1 MTTRVPAESMT
12 APSEGPLCLNQE
24 HLLLSREY
32 MAQQGIALTPTSV
45 VSVLRVSG
53 PVNPGE
59 VEQALDSL
67 VARHPAL
74 RIAVRPGASFSTE
87 QRAVELAEFAQTGI
101 FRSGLYQQSVVDNAH
116 VPFEVTLGPVTDA
129 SKIHD
134 LIAAE
139 AAQGFA
145 LDQPPLIRARL
156 VHIEASEDLLIL
168 SVDHLVSDAW
178 SMNLIRRE
186 LAALLSG
193 ISLESRP
200 ATLDYASLQH
210 MMIEEGK
217 FGPSLEYWQRQWG
230 EFGPAR
236 LGFEHFPFSV
246 PQPHT
251 ATYRFASVRGCFGS
265 EQSGAIRAFARKSR
279 VTLYALLLASF
290 SRLLQRC
297 SGNSRIGIWGHFAN
311 RIRPED
317 RDAVGWY
324 AHTHLLGIDL
334 RGHPAD
340 RELLLHCREVVGYAV
355 EHQATPVMQVW
366 RSLGGYPR
374 SSVLDAKVLLD
385 LSLADEPLP
394 RGNRLSI
401 EHVPKLSPSAGRFAG
416 LGLYIR
422 DNRDTLGLSVQYLE
436 ERFPQPAIKQLLVD
450 FKKEVTGFLDA
461 GS

>member
-1 MTTRVPAESMT
+1 
-12 APSEGPLCLNQE
+12 
-24 HLLLSREY
+24 
-32 MAQQGIALTPTSV
+32 MAQQGIALPPTSV

-53 PVNPGE
+53 PVDPGD

-74 RIAVRPGASFSTE
+74 RVAVRPGANFSTE
-87 QRAVELAEFAQTGI
+87 QRAAELAEFAQTGI

-116 VPFEVTLGPVTDA
+116 VPFEVTLGPVTEA
-129 SKIHD
+129 SKIRD
-134 LIAAE
+134 LIATE
-139 AAQGFA
+139 AAQGFV
-145 LDQPPLIRARL
+145 LDQAPLLRARL
-156 VHIEASEDLLIL
+156 VHVDAREDLLIL

-178 SMNLIRRE
+178 SMSLIRRE

-193 ISLESRP
+193 ISLEPQR
-200 ATLDYASLQH
+200 ATLDYPHLQH
-210 MMIEEGK
+210 SMIKEGA
-217 FGPSLEYWQRQWG
+217 FEASLEYWQGQWR

-236 LGFEHFPFSV
+236 LGFEDFPFSV
-246 PQPHT
+246 PHPHT
-251 ATYRFASVRGCFGS
+251 ATYRFASVPGCFDS

-290 SRLLQRC
+290 SRLLKRY
-297 SGNSRIGIWGHFAN
+297 SGNSMIGIWGHFAN
-311 RIRPED
+311 RMRPED
-317 RDAVGWY
+317 RDTVGWY

-355 EHQATPVMQVW
+355 QHQATPVMQVW

-374 SSVLDAKVLLD
+374 SSVVDCKVLLD

-394 RGNRLSI
+394 QGNGLTI
-401 EHVPKLSPSAGRFAG
+401 EHMPKLSPSAGRFAG

-422 DNRDTLGLSVQYLE
+422 DDRDTLGLSVQYLE
-436 ERFPQPAIKQLLVD
+436 ERFPQPAIEQLLID
-450 FKKEVTGFLDA
+450 FKKEVMGFLDV